1 MIPRLLPAAAFAL
14 AALAIVGAPPASA
27 PATAQAGSRDGI
39 AFDAYLELLMARA
52 RGEGVSEGTIER
64 MTAGLTPNPRVIAL
78 DNNQPGS
85 ASTRGYPPMSSYIAT
100 HVDAARIGGGR
111 AVHAQ
116 HRDMLA
122 RIERDTGVP
131 GAIIVAIFG
140 HETSYGRVKGEFD
153 LARSLATL
161 AWEGRRRE
169 LFAGEFVALL
179 KIADKGFDRSQLVGS
194 YAGAFGNPQFLPSV
208 YLRLAA
214 DGDADGR
221 ADIFTNRADTFA
233 SIANYFRDAGWRPG
247 QPWGVRAG
255 VAAGFD
261 ASAYRTRLVSP
272 VCPRVHE
279 RLSRWMTVAE
289 WRAAGVVAQRPLP
302 DDTMTAFFQPD
313 GPGTPAWLLTGNFRA
328 ILEYNCSSY
337 YALSVGL
344 LADEIV
350 N

>member
-1 MIPRLLPAAAFAL
+1 MIPRLLPAAALAI
-14 AALAIVGAPPASA
+14 AALFVAGAPPAQA
-27 PATAQAGSRDGI
+27 PAVAQATSRDGLS
-39 AFDAYLELLMARA
+39 FEAYLELLKARA
-52 RGEGVSEGTIER
+52 RGEGVSEATVER
-64 MTAGLTPNPRVIAL
+64 MTAGLTANPRVIAL

-85 ASTRGYPPMSSYIAT
+85 ATTRGYPPMSNYIAT

-111 AVHAQ
+111 AVLSQ
-116 HRDMLA
+116 HRDLLA
-122 RIERDTGVP
+122 RIERDYGVP
-131 GAIIVAIFG
+131 GPIIVAIFG
-140 HETSYGRVKGEFD
+140 HETSYGRVKGDFD

-169 LFAGEFVALL
+169 LFAGEFVALM
-179 KIADKGFDRSQLVGS
+179 KVADRGYDRSQLVGS

-208 YLRLAA
+208 YLRLAS
-214 DGDADGR
+214 DGDGDGR

-247 QPWGVRAG
+247 QPWGVRAS
-255 VAAGFD
+255 VPQGFD
-261 ASAYRTRLVSP
+261 LAPYRTRITAP

-289 WRAAGVVAQRPLP
+289 WRAVGVVAQRGLR
-302 DDTMTAFFQPD
+302 DDVMVSFFQPD
-313 GPGTPAWLLTGNFRA
+313 GPGTPAWLLTGNYRA

>member
-1 MIPRLLPAAAFAL
+1 MIPRLLPAAALAL
-14 AALAIVGAPPASA
+14 AALATLGAPPASA
-27 PATAQAGSRDGI
+27 PATAQASVDSVS
-39 AFDAYLELLMARA
+39 FDAYLELLKARA
-52 RGEGVSEGTIER
+52 RAEGVREDTLDR

-85 ASTRGYPPMSSYIAT
+85 ATTRGYPPMSNYIAT

-111 AVHAQ
+111 AVYGQ
-116 HRDMLA
+116 HRDLLA
-122 RIERDTGVP
+122 RIEAQYGVP

-140 HETSYGRVKGEFD
+140 HETSYGRVKGDFD

-169 LFAGEFVALL
+169 LFAGEFVALM
-179 KIADKGFDRSQLVGS
+179 KIAERGYDRSQLVGS

-208 YLRLAA
+208 YLRLAT
-214 DGDADGR
+214 DGDGDGR

-247 QPWGVRAG
+247 QPWGVRAS
-255 VAAGFD
+255 VAPGFD
-261 ASAYRTRLVSP
+261 AAAYRTRLVSP

-289 WRAAGVVAQRPLP
+289 WRAAGVVAQGGLA
-302 DDTMTAFFQPD
+302 DDVMVAFFQPD
-313 GPGTPAWLLTGNFRA
+313 GPGAPAWLLTGNYRA

>member
-1 MIPRLLPAAAFAL
+1 MIPRILPAAALAI
-14 AALAIVGAPPASA
+14 AALFIAGAPPAQA
-27 PATAQAGSRDGI
+27 PAVAQATSRDGLS
-39 AFDAYLELLMARA
+39 FEAYLELLKARA
-52 RGEGVSEGTIER
+52 RGEGVSEGTVER

-85 ASTRGYPPMSSYIAT
+85 ATTRGYPPMSNYIAT

-111 AVHAQ
+111 AVYAQ
-116 HRDMLA
+116 HRDLLA
-122 RIERDTGVP
+122 RIERDYGVP
-131 GAIIVAIFG
+131 GPIIVAIFG
-140 HETSYGRVKGEFD
+140 HETSYGRVKGDFD
-153 LARSLATL
+153 LSRSLATL

-169 LFAGEFVALL
+169 LFAGEFVALM
-179 KIADKGFDRSQLVGS
+179 KVADRGYHRSQLIGS

-208 YLRLAA
+208 YLRLAS
-214 DGDADGR
+214 DGDGDGR

-247 QPWGVRAG
+247 QPWGVRAS
-255 VAAGFD
+255 VPQGFD
-261 ASAYRTRLVSP
+261 LAPYRTRITSP

-289 WRAAGVVAQRPLP
+289 WRAVGVAAQRGLR
-302 DDTMTAFFQPD
+302 DDVMVSFFQPD
-313 GPGTPAWLLTGNFRA
+313 GPGTPAWLLTGNYRA

>member
-1 MIPRLLPAAAFAL
+1 MIPRLLPT
-14 AALAIVGAPPASA
+14 AALAIAALATLGAMPASA
-27 PATAQAGSRDGI
+27 PATAQASADGI
-39 AFDAYLELLMARA
+39 PFDAYLELLKARA
-52 RGEGVSEGTIER
+52 RAEGVREDTIAR

-85 ASTRGYPPMSSYIAT
+85 ATSRGYPPMSAYIAT

-111 AVHAQ
+111 AVYAQ
-116 HRDMLA
+116 HRDTLSQIEA
-122 RIERDTGVP
+122 RYGVP
-131 GAIIVAIFG
+131 APIILAIFG
-140 HETSYGRVKGEFD
+140 HETSYGRVKGDFD

-169 LFAGEFVALL
+169 LFAGEFVALM
-179 KIADKGFDRSQLVGS
+179 KIADKGYDRSQLVGS

-208 YLRLAA
+208 YLRLAT
-214 DGDADGR
+214 DGDGDGR

-247 QPWGVRAG
+247 QTWGVRAA
-255 VAAGFD
+255 VPAGFD

-289 WRAAGVVAQRPLP
+289 WRAAGVEPLRPLAE
-302 DDTMTAFFQPD
+302 DTMVAFFQPD
-313 GPGTPAWLLTGNFRA
+313 GPGAPAWLLTGNYRA

>member
-1 MIPRLLPAAAFAL
+1 MIPRILPAAALAI
-14 AALAIVGAPPASA
+14 AALFTAGAPPAQA
-27 PATAQAGSRDGI
+27 PAVAQATSRDGLS
-39 AFDAYLELLMARA
+39 FEAYLELLKARA
-52 RGEGVSEGTIER
+52 RGEGVSEGTVER

-85 ASTRGYPPMSSYIAT
+85 ATTRGYPPMSNYIAT

-111 AVHAQ
+111 AVYAQ
-116 HRDMLA
+116 HRDLLA
-122 RIERDTGVP
+122 RIERDYGVP
-131 GAIIVAIFG
+131 GPIIVAIFG
-140 HETSYGRVKGEFD
+140 HETSYGRVKGDFD
-153 LARSLATL
+153 LSRSLATL

-169 LFAGEFVALL
+169 LFAGEFVALM
-179 KIADKGFDRSQLVGS
+179 KVADRGYDRSQLIGS

-208 YLRLAA
+208 YLRLAS
-214 DGDADGR
+214 DGDGDGR

-247 QPWGVRAG
+247 QPWGVRAS
-255 VAAGFD
+255 VPQGFD
-261 ASAYRTRLVSP
+261 LAPFRTRITSP

-289 WRAAGVVAQRPLP
+289 WRAVGVVAQRGLR
-302 DDTMTAFFQPD
+302 DDVMVSFFQPD
-313 GPGTPAWLLTGNFRA
+313 GPGTPAWLLTGNYRA

>member
-1 MIPRLLPAAAFAL
+1 MIPRLLPAV
-14 AALAIVGAPPASA
+14 ALAIAALCVAGAPPAQA
-27 PATAQAGSRDGI
+27 PAVAQATSRDGLS
-39 AFDAYLELLMARA
+39 FDAYLELLKARA
-52 RGEGVSEGTIER
+52 RGEGVSERTIER

-85 ASTRGYPPMSSYIAT
+85 ATTRGYPSMSNYIAT
-100 HVDAARIGGGR
+100 HVDNARIGGGR
-111 AVHAQ
+111 AVYAQ
-116 HRDMLA
+116 HREQLA
-122 RIERDTGVP
+122 RIERDYGVP
-131 GAIIVAIFG
+131 GPIIVAIFG
-140 HETSYGRVKGEFD
+140 HETSYGRVKGDFD

-169 LFAGEFVALL
+169 LFAGEFVALM
-179 KIADKGFDRSQLVGS
+179 KIADRGVDRSQLVGS

-208 YLRLAA
+208 YLRLAN
-214 DGDADGR
+214 DGDGDGR

-247 QPWGVRAG
+247 QPWGVRAS
-255 VAAGFD
+255 VAQGFNP
-261 ASAYRTRLVSP
+261 ASYRSRIASP

-279 RLSRWMTVAE
+279 RLSRWMTVGE
-289 WRAAGVVAQRPLP
+289 WRAVGVVAQRGLA
-302 DDTMTAFFQPD
+302 DDVMVSFFQPD
-313 GPGTPAWLLTGNFRA
+313 GPGTPAWLLTGNYRA